1 MKHMSNLLQ
10 IFQQIRIYTLY
21 DIIGLNKQDMT
32 GQISKGKRTICPL
45 LNTANSH

>member
-32 GQISKGKRTICPL
+32 GANKQGQKDYLPL
-45 LNTANSH
+45 T